1 MSPNMKLIEERVQRY
16 LETAERIWTYEGPP
30 NSDHPHA
37 CLTTGLHSNGFV
49 DVGNLLKDYNQTREN
64 IARFILEALHEV
76 HQVEFT
82 AVVGAASSS
91 TLLTRDVAHFSN
103 TYHIKMLK
111 MATSKEQVWSSEINR
126 PLTKDDV
133 ILQVEDLITTA
144 KSALDVRNAIRS
156 QHPGV
161 NLRFASFLPVV
172 VDRSNPDNRITMVE
186 ESTVLPLL
194 KIDIKTFDPT
204 TEICPYCA
212 VGSEAIRP
220 REGNN
225 WSRLT
230 RKI

>member
-30 NSDHPHA
+30 DSNHPHA

-64 IARFILEALHEV
+64 IARFTLEALREV
-76 HQVEFT
+76 YQVEFT

-103 TYHIKMLK
+103 AYHIKMLK
-111 MATSKEQVWSSEINR
+111 MATSEQVWSHEINR
-126 PLTKDDV
+126 PLTKDDL

-161 NLRFASFLPVV
+161 NLRFTPFLLVV

-194 KIDIKTFDPT
+194 KIDIKTFDPA

-225 WSRLT
+225 WYRL
-230 RKI
+230 RRLI